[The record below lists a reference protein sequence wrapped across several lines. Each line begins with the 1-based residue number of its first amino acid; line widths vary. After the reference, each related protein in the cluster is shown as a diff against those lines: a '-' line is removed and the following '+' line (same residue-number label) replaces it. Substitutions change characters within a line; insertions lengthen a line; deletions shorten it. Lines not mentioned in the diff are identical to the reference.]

1 MFPHSFVFEVI
12 ITLYLVESSSLVACD
27 SVLSV
32 ENLDGMGLVGQV
44 GFQWNGVF
52 NNNIGQRFRTSFE
65 LGDVEH
71 IMYSRQLLR

>member
-1 MFPHSFVFEVI
+1 MFPCSFVFGVI
-12 ITLYLVESSSLVACD
+12 VPLYLVEPSSLVVCD
-27 SVLSV
+27 SVLLF

-52 NNNIGQRFRTSFE
+52 DNHISQRFQTSFE

-71 IMYSRQLLR
+71 IMYSRQL